1 MHLQENGMNTAMNMK
16 EPLSAKAWTLLFIS
30 TLTIMAG
37 ATIAPAMPAMEQ
49 AFASEHNAEFWIK
62 MILTLP
68 GLSIALCAPFIGW
81 LLDHSTKKTLMV
93 VAIFCY
99 GVFGSLGY
107 VVSDSLWLLLL
118 SRCLLG
124 IAVAGVM
131 VCGMT
136 LAGAYFPGPA
146 YSRFA
151 GKQAAFSSFGGVVF
165 MALGGVIAGLD
176 WRSTFLIYC
185 LALVL
190 LPAALLFIEEPSEK
204 RPQVNEP
211 PMATPSPDIKGAFWP
226 IALCYVLA
234 LFEIVLLYTIPVH
247 FPFFAKQ
254 IGAEGGAEI
263 GMAIAAMLLTMAIVS
278 MNYAKIHRGSFV
290 ETLLKGAALLGVG
303 FVFLGLSQHYIH
315 SYAGLVV
322 TGFGLGIIRPNI
334 MTWLISVTPAAAR
347 GRVMGGVTTCI
358 FVGQFISPLLSDGVF
373 QVLGYGAAYRYMGAA
388 LVLVTLG
395 IAARHYWL
403 VRYPK
408 AYSKLESVGSGCKN

>member
-1 MHLQENGMNTAMNMK
+1 MHRQENEMNTAMNMN

-37 ATIAPAMPAMEQ
+37 ATIAPAMPAMKQ
-49 AFASEHNAEFWIK
+49 AFASEYQAEFWVK

-81 LLDHSTKKTLMV
+81 LLDHSSKKTLIV

-99 GVFGSLGY
+99 GVFGSFGY
-107 VVSDSLWLLLL
+107 VVSDSLWLLLF

-131 VCGMT
+131 VGGMT

-190 LPAALLFIEEPSEK
+190 LPAALVFIEEPSEK
-204 RPQVNEP
+204 CSRVNEP
-211 PMATPSPDIKGAFWP
+211 SMATQPPDIKGAFWP

-254 IGAEGGAEI
+254 IGAEGGAAI
-263 GMAIAAMLLTMAIVS
+263 GLAIAAMLLTMAIVS
-278 MNYAKIHRGSFV
+278 MSYARIHRGSFV
-290 ETLLKGAALLGVG
+290 VTLLKGVGLLGVG
-303 FVFLGLSQHYIH
+303 FVLLGLSHFYIH
-315 SYAGLVV
+315 SYVGLIVIGV
-322 TGFGLGIIRPNI
+322 GLGIIRPNI
-334 MTWLISVTPAAAR
+334 MTWLISVTPTAAR
-347 GRVMGGVTTCI
+347 GRIMGGVTTCI
-358 FVGQFISPLLSDGVF
+358 FVGQFISPLLTDGAF
-373 QVLGYGAAYRYMGAA
+373 QAFGYGLVYRCMGGA
-388 LVLVTLG
+388 LVLVTMLS
-395 IAARHYWL
+395 ALRYYWL
-403 VRYPK
+403 LRYPK
-408 AYSKLESVGSGCKN
+408 AYSRLESVGSGCKN